1 MRYCDRSSTCFK
13 SRRKVSTLT
22 KEPVLIQDLRID
34 GVSLFSDQ
42 HLRVLRRFFWGIV
55 EIKDWKDYK
64 RLVFRLFTNP
74 SQELISVIVEN
85 RKKLGRYQDLIGA
98 HVRCGGELAD
108 SKEGVY
114 WINRNELTRVPFT
127 FRKAIRKLKLKPKKL
142 TVYLAT
148 DSSAAE
154 EYLRRILNL
163 KVISYDSSK
172 RGHTTST
179 TDDSVYQR
187 AIIDMY
193 LVSQASV
200 IIYTH
205 VSGFS
210 EVVLSIAKTKTVF
223 ILPFTKRM
231 PVWSVYFE

>member
-1 MRYCDRSSTCFK
+1 MSS
-13 SRRKVSTLT
+13 LT
-22 KEPVLIQDLRID
+22 KEPVLIQDLRISR
-34 GVSLFSDQ
+34 VPLFSDR
-42 HLRVLRRFFWGIV
+42 HLRIISKFFLGIA
-55 EIKDWKDYK
+55 EINEWKDYK
-64 RLVFRLFTNP
+64 RLIFRLFTNP
-74 SQELISVIVEN
+74 SQELISIILEN
-85 RKKLGRYQDLIGA
+85 RKKLGPYHDLIGA
-98 HVRCGGELAD
+98 HVRCGGNLAD

-114 WINRNELTRVPFT
+114 WIDRNGLSRVPFT

-154 EYLRRILNL
+154 EFLRETLIL
-163 KVISYDSSK
+163 KIVSFDSYK
-172 RGHTTST
+172 RGHTTSA

-210 EVVLSIAKTKTVF
+210 EAVLSIAKTGTSFV
-223 ILPFTKRM
+223 LPFSKTI
-231 PVWSVYFE
+231 PV